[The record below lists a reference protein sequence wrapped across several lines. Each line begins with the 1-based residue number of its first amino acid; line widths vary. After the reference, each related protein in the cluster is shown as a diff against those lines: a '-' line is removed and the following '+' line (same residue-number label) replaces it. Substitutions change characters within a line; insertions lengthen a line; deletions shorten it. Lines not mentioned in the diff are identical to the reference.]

1 MTIQITET
9 TVTHRYLM
17 HKSKSDLQF
26 WLNDQRKQT
35 GLPALDHSYFSM
47 VTKDEI
53 ASEIM
58 KSIRAAEQKEAAEPQ
73 AFDDFDIPFGHVTTD
88 VEGKRWVFCG
98 WGQMTISKQAYFV
111 RELQP
116 GERLSLVTPR
126 TYHCT
131 MTATLLKK
139 FPLLT
144 YVRK

>member
-17 HKSKSDLQF
+17 NKSKSDLQF
-26 WLNDQRKQT
+26 WLNDQRKAT
-35 GLPALDHSYFSM
+35 NLPPLDRAYFAM
-47 VTKDEI
+47 VTKAEI
-53 ASEIM
+53 AGEIM

-73 AFDDFDIPFGHVTTD
+73 AFDDFNIPFGCVTTD
-88 VEGKRWVFCG
+88 VDGKRWVFCG
-98 WGQMTISKQAYFV
+98 WGQTTVSKEAMFT

-116 GERLSLVTPR
+116 GERVSLVTPY

-131 MTATLLKK
+131 TTATLLKK